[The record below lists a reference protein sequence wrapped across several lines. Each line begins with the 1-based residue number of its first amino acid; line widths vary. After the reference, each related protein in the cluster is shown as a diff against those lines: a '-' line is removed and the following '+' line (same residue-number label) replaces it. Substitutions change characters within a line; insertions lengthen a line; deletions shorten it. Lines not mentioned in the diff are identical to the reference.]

1 MKNKSFCALGAV
13 YGGDDPEYFE
23 LALLSVIKQTFRV
36 PICLVIDGPIPKRL
50 EEVLAKHID
59 EIDHLIRR
67 PQNVGLGPSL
77 RHALEQLKNNFEYAI
92 RFDSDDVNYGNRF
105 EIMINA
111 IEAEEFDLVGSH
123 IQECDGPS
131 LDNII
136 SMRKVPIEPSEII
149 SKMSLR
155 NPFNHPSVAFRIE
168 AVLAAGNYEDVPFFE
183 DWHLW
188 AKMVAGNSHVG
199 NIDEPL
205 VKFRYSPKML
215 SRRRGLKYIKYEFN
229 FYRKLWN
236 LRSFGTFRIL
246 PIMFLRLLTRFLPGD
261 AFRRIYSIT
270 RRVFDA

>member
-13 YGGDDPEYFE
+13 YGGDDPDYFE

-92 RFDSDDVNYGNRF
+92 RFDSDDINSGNRF

-111 IEAEEFDLVGSH
+111 IEVEEFDLVGSH

-131 LDNII
+131 LDNVI

-149 SKMSLR
+149 SKMALR

-261 AFRRIYSIT
+261 AFRRIYSIA